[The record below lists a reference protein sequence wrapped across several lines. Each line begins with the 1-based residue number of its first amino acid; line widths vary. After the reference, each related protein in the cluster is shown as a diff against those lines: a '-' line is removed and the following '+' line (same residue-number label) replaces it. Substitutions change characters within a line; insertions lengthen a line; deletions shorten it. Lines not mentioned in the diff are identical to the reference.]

1 MTYGPHGGSKN
12 ATELDAQEAGGRC
25 ARRYQSGAMK
35 TTVVSASTGSMTVPD
50 QSM

>member
-1 MTYGPHGGSKN
+1 MDQTGARKN
-12 ATELDAQEAGGRC
+12 STQLDAQEAGGRR
-25 ARRYQSGAMK
+25 ARRYQSGATK

>member
-1 MTYGPHGGSKN
+1 MDQTGLVRAQPN
-12 ATELDAQEAGGRC
+12 DAQEAGGRR
-25 ARRYQSGAMK
+25 ARRYQSGATK